1 MKQNYYIVTAILLL
15 LSASVNAFDVKADEA
30 QFDTKKKVCHLVGN
44 VIAKLNGKTFM
55 ADKIVIHM
63 EKNGREA
70 KKVVATGN
78 VHYSD
83 EKISVTAKRCE
94 SNMLSVTFSKDVVV
108 EGNDYGIL
116 KADRIVYQ
124 LKTGMVNITSKN
136 RVKFMLDSCI
146 EKKLQKKK

>member
-30 QFDTKKKVCHLVGN
+30 QFDTKKKVC
-44 VIAKLNGKTFM
+44 LNGKTFM

-63 EKNGREA
+63 EENGREA

-78 VHYSD
+78 VHYTD

-124 LKTGMVNITSKN
+124 IKTGMVNITSKN
-136 RVKFMLDSCI
+136 RVKFMLNSCI